1 MYLRLKEEQHMAVTS
16 FLSSGHL
23 LHIPVSRLRQKL
35 EDERHRKLI
44 EQSEKLSEELRA
56 YNNATEDNEIEESVN
71 DAVMSHGKQEIEPSK
86 HSLWVDKYS
95 PKHFTELLSDDGTNR
110 MLLSWLKMW
119 DRVVFG
125 ETNGPMKHVRLKAEN
140 EVINRKSKGNEQK
153 TDGEMQHSNWPAD
166 PVKGLDASGR
176 PLQKIALL
184 CGSPGLGKTTLTH
197 VLAKHC
203 GYNVVEMNASDDR
216 SPDAF
221 QNWLESATQMQSVLK
236 SDRKPNCLVIDEI
249 DGAPTA
255 TINVLLSL
263 IKKTPRGG
271 GGKGEK
277 SRKKKISDLLS
288 RPVVCICN
296 DLYAPSLRQLRPLA
310 LVLSFSSTS
319 SARLASRL
327 HQVAQQESMNAE
339 MSALMTLC
347 QKAENDI
354 RSCLNTL
361 QFIHGQGAS
370 LTSMVIRDIHVGQ
383 KDGHKSLFDLWHDV
397 FRLSKNQRSNKPS
410 LSTIGWTF
418 QSPLERT
425 RQNANISST
434 SLQARFSQVM
444 SVAQASGEYEK
455 VIQGI
460 FENYLNVRV
469 KDPHLEAVRA

>member
-1 MYLRLKEEQHMAVTS
+1 MIFLHILINCFESNLTFLLYYSLSAAKRPKIEVTPTGSSHHHVCRRIESEGSMLTDTNSYLDMPASANATFLSRHYLLRRPPAGPHITVTGNNGKRMYLRLKEEQHMAVTS

-56 YNNATEDNEIEESVN
+56 YNNTTEDNEIEESVN

-271 GGKGEK
+271 G
-277 SRKKKISDLLS
+277 
-288 RPVVCICN
+288 
-296 DLYAPSLRQLRPLA
+296 
-310 LVLSFSSTS
+310 
-319 SARLASRL
+319 
-327 HQVAQQESMNAE
+327 
-339 MSALMTLC
+339 
-347 QKAENDI
+347 
-354 RSCLNTL
+354 LNMK
-361 QFIHGQGAS
+361 F
-370 LTSMVIRDIHVGQ
+370 
-383 KDGHKSLFDLWHDV
+383 
-397 FRLSKNQRSNKPS
+397 
-410 LSTIGWTF
+410 
-418 QSPLERT
+418 
-425 RQNANISST
+425 
-434 SLQARFSQVM
+434 
-444 SVAQASGEYEK
+444 
-455 VIQGI
+455 
-460 FENYLNVRV
+460 
-469 KDPHLEAVRA
+469 